1 MIFFLLSA
9 ESLRGPSV
17 KIGTIQRRLAWPLR
31 KDDTHKSRKY
41 HYFAVC
47 VRFDSDAGPFC
58 FVQLRL
64 RRPRGG
70 SGRGFRRS
78 LLFRLA
84 LAFANGVGG
93 SGFGRPWLVWQAC
106 PGLAAHARACTFA
119 RPVPQWSSP
128 GLALFVFR
136 LRRGV
141 SLVRARLH
149 RCHFVTFL
157 CSCSRGADV
166 GHERARLLVVYFGT
180 AILSPRPR

>member
-1 MIFFLLSA
+1 MTRTNR
-9 ESLRGPSV
+9 ES
-17 KIGTIQRRLAWPLR
+17 ITILPI
-31 KDDTHKSRKY
+31 
-41 HYFAVC
+41 C

-58 FVQLRL
+58 FVQLWL

-93 SGFGRPWLVWQAC
+93 SGFGRPWLVWEAC
-106 PGLAAHARACTFA
+106 PGLAPHARACTFA
-119 RPVPQWSSP
+119 RPVPQWSPP

-149 RCHFVTFL
+149 RCDASACLRSFD
-157 CSCSRGADV
+157 SRGLEGAV
-166 GHERARLLVVYFGT
+166 TTRQLGVRSSSSAAPPASPGMRPFSRCRRAPLRV
-180 AILSPRPR
+180 A